1 MTTTVRLP
9 EELETRLNNV
19 AQQSGQSKSYY
30 LRTLLEENI
39 ERLEWELELE
49 RKAANIRAGRRRT
62 YSLEEVER
70 ELDLE
75 G

>member
-9 EELETRLNNV
+9 KDLEERLARV
-19 AQQSGQSKSYY
+19 AARTGRPKSYY
-30 LRTLLEENI
+30 LRSLLEENLD
-39 ERLEWELELE
+39 RLEWEADLEQ
-49 RKAANIRAGRRRT
+49 KVADIRAGRRRT
-62 YSLEEVER
+62 YSLDEVEA